1 VLSTFSWH
9 FIIFKKDRKIYIM
22 YALEVFIFFNYNKIK
37 LKKRGYI
44 NEHEIKKKNNII
56 IVVNLKIFDII

>member
-1 VLSTFSWH
+1 
-9 FIIFKKDRKIYIM
+9 M